1 MGNTI
6 EMQGGQRPIVKKN
19 AMTSTEIMLAAI
31 MLILAG
37 LTGILP
43 TTIHYAA
50 ILLVAVAAALTG
62 TIYLMYPIML
72 FYGGV
77 LGIFMGMSVYRWFT
91 LLFLGITLLQNR
103 SSSIQLKQLAVLF
116 LFAVYCLIVIG
127 TKDLRRALFAVLD
140 MVSIL
145 MLVNCYI
152 KDGGKLKKFFTVYVL
167 CAFVAYFTGMHM
179 DSMQGNLEVGGQ
191 YIQVSRNMATF
202 EDPNYMGYFYTG
214 AIFALVGLK
223 LFKPVV
229 RLGMVLALYALLF
242 TSLSVTAVVV
252 NILMWAVYL
261 LVVEKLSPRA
271 ILVAAMVAVVILG
284 VYHYGLA
291 NPNDP
296 VVGALSMRVEE
307 KLRQAAAGEL
317 GDATTNRTEL
327 AVAHLKYFWN
337 QPLYKMLIGMNATSA
352 LRVDLPGIKM
362 AAHNEYV
369 DWLLNVGIIG
379 TIIMVGY
386 LFSTI
391 WKPLKK
397 YLRNREDRSA
407 LCIVLVKLVFA
418 LYAFSLTLYGDYRF
432 MLFMLI

>member
-116 LFAVYCLIVIG
+116 LFAVYCLIILG
-127 TKDLRRALFAVLD
+127 AEDLRHALFSILN
-140 MVSIL
+140 MVSIFAL
-145 MLVNCYI
+145 INGYLRDE
-152 KDGGKLKKFFTVYVL
+152 KKLRNFFTVYVL
-167 CAFVAYFTGMHM
+167 CSFVAYFSGT
-179 DSMQGNLEVGGQ
+179 QIEITQTNIEIGGAAQ
-191 YIQVSRNMATF
+191 IIRNAATF
-202 EDPNYMGYFYTG
+202 EDPNYMSYFYTG

-223 LFKPVV
+223 LFKPFI
-229 RLGMVLALYALLF
+229 RLVMILALYAIML
-242 TSLSVTAVVV
+242 TSLSITAVVV
-252 NILMWAVYL
+252 NILMWGAYL
-261 LVVEKLSPRA
+261 VIVEKLKPKA
-271 ILVAAMVAVVILG
+271 VLVTVIAVALALG
-284 VYHYGLA
+284 LYQYGLE
-291 NPNDP
+291 NPEDA
-296 VVGALSMRVEE
+296 VLGALVGRIEE
-307 KLRQAAAGEL
+307 KLQQVL
-317 GDATTNRTEL
+317 VGDINGATTGRTNL
-327 AVAHLKYFWN
+327 SAVHLEYFIE
-337 QPLYKMLIGMNATSA
+337 QPIYKMLIGMNAASVLKIDVA
-352 LRVDLPGIKM
+352 NLKG

-379 TIIMVGY
+379 TIVMLGY